1 MSTEQE
7 LAAIRNEDLA
17 KELFRP
23 WIYALRTQPIEDV
36 LANPSLRKRYR
47 RLKEDPC
54 TKTT

>member
-7 LAAIRNEDLA
+7 KAATRNEDLA

-23 WIYALRTQPIEDV
+23 WIYALRTMPIEDV

-47 RLKEDPC
+47 RLKEDKC
-54 TKTT
+54 